1 MMFNRQLIKKK
12 SGNIWIHV
20 ILIIAV
26 IFVCFPLVFTI
37 IKSTQSLV
45 EVTTPSLKIGSSFL
59 ANINKIWNQY
69 HMHTYMLNSLFYAF
83 VITLGKVILSLFAT
97 NALVFYKFKFK
108 KIIFGFIIITLMFP
122 IEILILGLFEVVSNA
137 PASNFK
143 EFFFWII
150 NPMEMLLAP
159 TKYGFGIGDTKS
171 AIVLPFLA
179 SATGVF
185 LFRQQFLSIPISIC
199 DAAKIDGVN
208 SFQFVTKI
216 LVPMSINTIGALTL
230 IQFVYIWDQ
239 YIWPRII
246 IQHDS
251 AQVIQVGLNAIQ
263 SAGDSISWNLVMT
276 GAIVTI
282 IPPLVV
288 FSLLYNSFM
297 KGYALS
303 SNK

>member
-1 MMFNRQLIKKK
+1 MMFKNKLNKRKKE
-12 SGNIWIHV
+12 NIWIHIV
-20 ILIIAV
+20 LIIAV
-26 IFVCFPLVFTI
+26 IFVCFPLIFTV

-59 ANINKIWNQY
+59 SNINQIWNQY
-69 HMHTYMLNSLFYAF
+69 HMHTYMMNSLFYAF
-83 VITLGKVILSLFAT
+83 VITLGKVILSLFAA
-97 NALVFYKFKFK
+97 NALVFYKFRFK
-108 KIIFGFIIITLMFP
+108 KIIFGFIILTLMFP

-143 EFFFWII
+143 EFLFWII
-150 NPMEMLLAP
+150 NPIELLFAP
-159 TKYGFGIGDTKS
+159 TRYGLGIGDTKA
-171 AIVLPFLA
+171 AIILPFLA

-185 LFRQQFLSIPISIC
+185 LFRQHFLSIPITIC

-208 SFQFVTKI
+208 SFQFVSKI

-246 IQHDS
+246 IQHDN

-282 IPPLVV
+282 IPPLIV
-288 FSLLYNSFM
+288 FSLLYSSFM

>member
-1 MMFNRQLIKKK
+1 MMFKKNK
-12 SGNIWIHV
+12 ISKNKDPLWIHIV
-20 ILIIAV
+20 LIISV
-26 IFVCFPLVFTI
+26 FFVCFPLVFTI

-45 EVTTPSLKIGSSFL
+45 EVTSPSLMIGKSFFS
-59 ANINKIWNQY
+59 NIKHIWIDY

-83 VITLGKVILSLFAT
+83 IITSGKIILSVFAA
-97 NALVFYKFKFK
+97 NALVFYHFKFK
-108 KIIFGFIIITLMFP
+108 KIIFTFIIITLMFP

-137 PASNFK
+137 PASSTS
-143 EFFFWII
+143 EFLLWIL
-150 NPMEMLLAP
+150 NPMELLFAP
-159 TKYGFGIGDTKS
+159 TKYGFGMGDTKS
-171 AIVLPFLA
+171 AIILPFLA

-199 DAAKIDGVN
+199 DAAKMDGVN
-208 SFQFVTKI
+208 SFQFLTRVLI
-216 LVPMSINTIGALTL
+216 PMSVHTIGALTL

-263 SAGDSISWNLVMT
+263 SAGDSIQWNLVMT

-282 IPPLVV
+282 IPPLII
-288 FSLLYNSFM
+288 FALLYNSFM
-297 KGYALS
+297 RGYALS

>member
-1 MMFNRQLIKKK
+1 MMFNKNKIKKQK
-12 SGNIWIHV
+12 DPIWIHI
-20 ILIIAV
+20 ILIISV
-26 IFVCFPLVFTI
+26 FLVCFPLVFTI

-45 EVTTPSLKIGSSFL
+45 EVTTPSLKIGTSFFS
-59 ANINKIWNQY
+59 NIKHIWIDY
-69 HMHTYMLNSLFYAF
+69 HMHTYMLNSLSYAF
-83 VITLGKVILSLFAT
+83 IITLGKVVLSLFAA
-97 NALVFYKFKFK
+97 NALVFYQFRFK
-108 KIIFGFIIITLMFP
+108 KFIFAFIIITLMFP

-137 PASNFK
+137 PASSFS
-143 EFFFWII
+143 EFILWLL
-150 NPMEMLLAP
+150 NPMELLFAP
-159 TKYGFGIGDTKS
+159 TKYGFGMGDTKI
-171 AIVLPFLA
+171 AIIIPFLA

-199 DAAKIDGVN
+199 DAAKMDGVN
-208 SFQFVTKI
+208 SLQFLFRI
-216 LVPMSINTIGALTL
+216 LVPMSIHTIGALTL

-251 AQVIQVGLNAIQ
+251 SQVIQVGLNAIQ
-263 SAGDSISWNLVMT
+263 SAGDSIQWNLVMA

-282 IPPLVV
+282 IPPLII
-288 FSLLYNSFM
+288 FALLYNSFM